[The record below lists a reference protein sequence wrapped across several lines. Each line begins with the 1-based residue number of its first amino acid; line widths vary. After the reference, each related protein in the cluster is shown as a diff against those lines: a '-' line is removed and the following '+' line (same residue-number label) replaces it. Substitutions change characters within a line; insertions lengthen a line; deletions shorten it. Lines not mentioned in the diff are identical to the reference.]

1 MRFSAVLFD
10 LDGTLLDT
18 LADIAHSA
26 NRVLADLGF
35 PTHDIDA
42 YRHFVGEGLIVL
54 FRKALP
60 ADVNADEVMPRCA
73 ERFREAYGREWNV
86 RTRPYDGIRELL
98 DALTARPI
106 EMAVLSNK
114 PDAFTKKCV
123 QEYLPEYRFQVVLGQ
138 RDSVPRKPDPA
149 GAVEIVNEMG
159 IPAEQFLYLGDSSID
174 MQTATAAGMY
184 AVGAL
189 WGFRSLD
196 ELQRHGAKTVI
207 SKPTD
212 LLELFD
218 E

>member
-26 NRVLADLGF
+26 NRVLSELGF

-42 YRHFVGEGLIVL
+42 YRQFVGEGLIVL
-54 FRKALP
+54 FQKALP
-60 ADVNADEVMPRCA
+60 PEVNADEVMPRCA
-73 ERFREAYGREWNV
+73 EAFREAYGREWNV

-98 DALTARPI
+98 DALAARPI
-106 EMAVLSNK
+106 QMAVLSNK
-114 PDAFTKKCV
+114 PDAFTKRCV
-123 QEYLPEYRFQVVLGQ
+123 CEFLPEYEFRMVLGQ

-149 GAVEIVNEMG
+149 GAIEIVDEMG

-174 MQTATAAGMY
+174 METATVAGMY

-189 WGFRSLD
+189 WGFRTLE
-196 ELQRHGAKTVI
+196 ELQRGGAQALI
-207 SKPTD
+207 SRPAD
-212 LLELFD
+212 LLELLD
-218 E
+218 G

>member
-114 PDAFTKKCV
+114 PNAFTRKCV
-123 QEYLPEYRFQVVLGQ
+123 REYLPEYKFRMILGQ
-138 RDSVPRKPDPA
+138 RDNVPRKPDPA
-149 GAVEIVNEMG
+149 GAIEIVNEMG

-184 AVGAL
+184 ALGAL
-189 WGFRSLD
+189 WGFRSLE
-196 ELQRHGAKTVI
+196 ELQQSGAKTVI

-212 LLELFD
+212 LLELID
-218 E
+218 V

>member
-26 NRVLADLGF
+26 NHVLADLGF

-42 YRHFVGEGLIVL
+42 YRHFVGEGLVVL

-114 PDAFTKKCV
+114 PDAFTRKCV
-123 QEYLPEYRFQVVLGQ
+123 QEYLPEYKFRVVLGQ

-149 GAVEIVNEMG
+149 GAIEIINEMG

-189 WGFRSLD
+189 WGFRSLQ
-196 ELQRHGAKTVI
+196 ELQQNGAKTVI
-207 SKPTD
+207 SQPTD

>member
-26 NRVLADLGF
+26 NRVLAELGY

-42 YRHFVGEGLIVL
+42 YRQFVGEGLIVL

-60 ADVNADEVMPRCA
+60 AEVDPDEVMASCA
-73 ERFREAYGREWNV
+73 EGFRVAYGREWNV

-98 DALTARPI
+98 DALTARQV

-114 PDAFTKKCV
+114 PDAFTKQCV
-123 QEYLPEYRFQVVLGQ
+123 REYLPEYQFRLVLGQ
-138 RDSVPRKPDPA
+138 RDGIPRKPDPA
-149 GAVEIVNEMG
+149 GALEIIDAMG
-159 IPAEQFLYLGDSSID
+159 VPADEFLYLGDSAID
-174 MQTATAAGMY
+174 MKTAAAAGMH

-189 WGFRSLD
+189 WGFRSLE
-196 ELQRHGAKTVI
+196 ELQQSGAKAVI
-207 SKPTD
+207 HRPSELLD
-212 LLELFD
+212 LLEG
-218 E
+218 

>member
-26 NRVLADLGF
+26 NRVLAELGF

-73 ERFREAYGREWNV
+73 ECFREAYGREWNV

-98 DALTARPI
+98 DALAARPI

-114 PDAFTKKCV
+114 PDAFTKRCV
-123 QEYLPEYRFQVVLGQ
+123 REYLSEYKFRMVLGQ
-138 RDSVPRKPDPA
+138 RDGVPRKPDPA
-149 GAVEIVNEMG
+149 GAAEIVEAMG
-159 IPAEQFLYLGDSSID
+159 IPPEQFLYLGDSAID
-174 MQTATAAGMY
+174 MKTATAAGMY

-189 WGFRSLD
+189 WGFRSLA
-196 ELQRHGAKTVI
+196 ELEQSGAKTVI
-207 SKPTD
+207 NLPTD
-212 LLELFD
+212 LLEVLD
-218 E
+218 G